1 MRQFALLL
9 VAVLI
14 AASLP
19 AAAGD
24 ARAPLLQVF
33 GDSTY
38 AERIDSPDTLL
49 GFPHGQRA
57 ASPEE
62 IHGALQRWAQQSD
75 RIRVLVYGRT
85 HQGRPLSVAF
95 VASPELLARID
106 TLQGELDELADPRRT
121 SEARA
126 ARILE
131 DAPAVGYLAHSI
143 HGNETSGA
151 DAAIGLIYHLLASNS
166 VEVQAI
172 LQSTILIIDPQMNPD
187 GRART
192 VADLRGFATA
202 MPSFDE
208 QQLSRGASWPF
219 GRGNHYVFDMN
230 RDWIYAT
237 QPETRGRLALLKRW
251 HPLLFV
257 DAHEMGAQ
265 DTFLFSPPRAP
276 INPHFAESFRQFG
289 ARFAQEQAQAF
300 DRRGWVYYSGEWN
313 EGWYPGYT
321 DAWGGLRGA
330 VNILYEQ
337 ARVADQGVRQ
347 ANQRVLRYQE
357 GVARQLGSA
366 WANIESL
373 ARHGRD
379 LQRAFWEDRKR
390 NVSASGPYAQRVFA
404 IPADAHPSRIRA
416 LRDNLAL
423 QNIEVHRLTSEW
435 RVTSA
440 TDLFGR
446 TREVTLPRG
455 TLLIGN
461 RQPLARLV
469 ANLFEFDPR
478 PDAASL
484 NREREEL
491 LRNGAGTIYDVT
503 AWNLPMM
510 YGLEAFSLESS
521 LPSTS
526 ELLEA
531 GVPAAPLPVPAES
544 AVGYLIS
551 GRDDGALPAA
561 AALLRE
567 GLRPRVALKDI
578 ELDGRRYPRGSLVLT
593 RFDHRDLA
601 PEALRE
607 GLRAAV
613 PHLHEAVVALGS
625 GQGPGDYPDLGGGE
639 FGLLQ
644 PPQVAVLGRGRT
656 NSQSFGFIWHYLEQG
671 LGLTPS
677 LLDEDWLGRVD
688 LRRYNV
694 IIAPERWG
702 PPLAAGQTEVLQLWV
717 EGGGTLIALGN
728 AAAGMTGK
736 EGPAQVRTLE
746 ASFENLVPF
755 RSTLAREW
763 IATQDSLPRAA
774 QLWSHTAVAGSKAAW
789 PEDVS
794 DPKLDSK
801 ALAVRD
807 EWQQLFMPRG
817 AFVASR
823 CNPHY
828 WLSMGCDEALPVLVS
843 DNSPLMVANGAE
855 APFRLGLHQAA
866 AGKNNSTTWS
876 DFGWAGVPPGHN
888 LLLRMGGLLWPEA
901 QERLANTAWVT
912 REARGRGQIVL
923 FANPPVFRG
932 ATLGMQRVLGNAV
945 VYGPG
950 LGAAPNIAP

>member
-1 MRQFALLL
+1 MRMLALLFLMILFGSL
-9 VAVLI
+9 VPVL
-14 AASLP
+14 
-19 AAAGD
+19 AGD
-24 ARAPLLQVF
+24 TRPPLLQVF
-33 GDSTY
+33 GETTY
-38 AERIDSPDTLL
+38 SDRIDSPDALL

-75 RIRVLVYGRT
+75 RIRVQVYGRT

-95 VASPELLARID
+95 IASPELLARID
-106 TLQGELDELADPRRT
+106 TLQNELDELADPRST
-121 SEARA
+121 SAQRA
-126 ARILE
+126 AQILQN
-131 DAPAVGYLAHSI
+131 APAVGYLAHSI

-151 DAAIGLIYHLLASNS
+151 DAALGLIYHLLASDS
-166 VEVQAI
+166 AEVKDI
-172 LQSTILIIDPQMNPD
+172 LQKTILIIDPLMNPD
-187 GRART
+187 GRARA

-202 MPSFDE
+202 APSFDE

-265 DTFLFSPPRAP
+265 DSFLFSPPRAP
-276 INPHFAESFRQFG
+276 VNPHFAAEFRQLG
-289 ARFAQEQAQAF
+289 ERFSREQALAF

-379 LQRAFWEDRKR
+379 LQRAFWEDRQR
-390 NVSASGPYAQRVFA
+390 SVAGSGPYARRVFA
-404 IPADAHPSRIRA
+404 IPADAHPSRVRA

-423 QNIEVHRLTSEW
+423 QNIEVHRLTGEW
-435 RVTSA
+435 RTGSA
-440 TDLFGR
+440 TDLYGR
-446 TREVTLPRG
+446 KREVTLPPG
-455 TLLIGN
+455 TLLIAN

-484 NREREEL
+484 KREREEL
-491 LRNGAGTIYDVT
+491 LRNGAGTIYDVS

-510 YGLEAFSLESS
+510 YGLEAYSLEAS

-526 ELLEA
+526 ELLAA
-531 GVPAAPLPVPAES
+531 GALATPVLVPAES

-578 ELDGRRYPRGSLVLT
+578 ELDGRPYPRGSLVLT
-593 RFDHRDLA
+593 RFDHRDIA
-601 PEALRE
+601 PEVLRQ
-607 GLRAAV
+607 GLQAAV
-613 PHLHEAVVALGS
+613 SHLHEPAIALGS
-625 GQGPGDYPDLGGGE
+625 GQGPGDFADLGGGE

-644 PPQVAVLGRGRT
+644 PSQVAVLGRGRT

-677 LLDEDWLGRVD
+677 LLDEDWIGRVD

-694 IIAPERWG
+694 VIAPERWG
-702 PPLAAGQTEVLQLWV
+702 APLTTEQTDVLNLWV

-728 AAAGMTGK
+728 AAAGLAGK
-736 EGPAQVRTLE
+736 EGPAQARTLE

-755 RSTLAREW
+755 RSALAREW
-763 IATQDSLPRAA
+763 IATQDSLPGAT
-774 QLWSHTAVAGSKAAW
+774 QLWSHTAVAGRKAAW

-807 EWQQLFMPRG
+807 EWQRLFMPRG

-823 CNPHY
+823 CSQHS
-828 WLSMGCDEALPVLVS
+828 WLSMGCDAALPVLVS
-843 DNSPLMVANGAE
+843 GNMPLMASGGVE
-855 APFRLGLHQAA
+855 APFRLGLHRAVG
-866 AGKNNSTTWS
+866 GKDAKTWT
-876 DFGWAGVPPGHN
+876 DFGWAGVPPGQN

-932 ATLGMQRVLGNAV
+932 ASLGMQRVLGNAV
-945 VYGPG
+945 IYGPG
-950 LGAAPNIAP
+950 LGASPSIAQ

>member
-1 MRQFALLL
+1 MRQLALLL
-9 VAVLI
+9 FAVLI
-14 AASLP
+14 GSLQAAW
-19 AAAGD
+19 AGD

-33 GDSTY
+33 GEAPYPD
-38 AERIDSPDTLL
+38 RIDSPDTLL

-75 RIRVLVYGRT
+75 RIRVQVYGRT

-95 VASPELLARID
+95 IASPELLARID
-106 TLQGELDELADPRRT
+106 TLQNELDELADPRRT
-121 SEARA
+121 SEDRA
-126 ARILE
+126 AQILE
-131 DAPAVGYLAHSI
+131 NAPAVGYLAHSI

-151 DAAIGLIYHLLASNS
+151 DAALGLIYHLLASDS
-166 VEVQAI
+166 AEVKAI

-187 GRART
+187 GRARA

-202 MPSFDE
+202 TPSFDE

-276 INPHFAESFRQFG
+276 VNPHFGEEFRRFG
-289 ARFAQEQAQAF
+289 EHFAREQAQAF

-373 ARHGRD
+373 ARHRGE

-390 NVSASGPYAQRVFA
+390 SLAGSGPYARRVFA
-404 IPADAHPSRIRA
+404 IPADTHPSRIRA

-423 QNIEVHRLTSEW
+423 QNIEVHRLTGEW
-435 RVTSA
+435 RVGSA
-440 TDLFGR
+440 TDLYGR
-446 TREVTLPRG
+446 TREVTLAAG
-455 TLLIGN
+455 TLLIAN

-484 NREREEL
+484 SREREEL

-510 YGLEAFSLESS
+510 YGLEAYSFDAS
-521 LPSTS
+521 LPATS
-526 ELLEA
+526 ELLSA
-531 GVPAAPLPVPAES
+531 DQDNVRVAVPAES

-561 AALLRE
+561 ASLLRA

-593 RFDHRDLA
+593 RFDHRDLSPA
-601 PEALRE
+601 VLREALQ
-607 GLRAAV
+607 AAV
-613 PHLHEAVVALGS
+613 AHLHEPVVALGS
-625 GQGPGDYPDLGGGE
+625 GQGPGDFPDLGGGE

-644 PPQVAVLGRGRT
+644 PAQVAVLGRGRT
-656 NSQSFGFIWHYLEQG
+656 SSQSFGFIWHYLEQG

-677 LLDEDWLGRVD
+677 LLDEDWLGRID

-702 PPLAAGQTEVLQLWV
+702 APLTSEQTEVLKLWV
-717 EGGGTLIALGN
+717 ESGGTLIALGN
-728 AAAGMTGK
+728 AAAGMAGK
-736 EGPAQVRTLE
+736 EGPAQARTLE

-755 RSTLAREW
+755 RSALAREW
-763 IATQDSLPRAA
+763 IATQDSLPRAP
-774 QLWSHTAVAGSKAAW
+774 QLWSHTAVPGQKAAW

-823 CNPHY
+823 CSQHY
-828 WLSMGCDEALPVLVS
+828 WLSMGCDTALPVLVS
-843 DNSPLMVANGAE
+843 DNSPLMVASGVE
-855 APFRLGLHQAA
+855 APFRLGLHE
-866 AGKNNSTTWS
+866 AGGGKGSTATWT
-876 DFGWAGVPPGHN
+876 DFGWAGVPPGQN

-912 REARGRGQIVL
+912 RESRGRGQIVL
-923 FANPPVFRG
+923 FSNPPVFRG
-932 ATLGMQRVLGNAV
+932 ATLGMQRVMGNAV
-945 VYGPG
+945 IFGPG
-950 LGAAPNIAP
+950 LGASPSIVP